1 MNKDL
6 YNSSN
11 GVVEFPE
18 DKREHMRLC
27 FHKVPDA
34 DDSTD
39 GYKRNKELQGQQT
52 IDYKQLKRIK
62 NFFDSFQGNQQD
74 HSFILNGGVE
84 MKNWVND
91 QLRRMR
97 DGIHMT
103 KKNKSETGMDNQF
116 IKNHEKKDFIDVRKS
131 QEHKNTVSKYD
142 VAVTEALKRINEII
156 SKI

>member
-1 MNKDL
+1 VNKDL

-18 DKREHMRLC
+18 DKREHMRIC
-27 FHKVPDA
+27 FLRVKNA
-34 DDSTD
+34 NDSMD
-39 GYKRNKELQGQQT
+39 GFKRNKELQCQKT

-62 NFFDSFQGNQQD
+62 NFFDNFVGNQEED
-74 HSFILNGGVE
+74 SFILNGGVE

-103 KKNKSETGMDNQF
+103 KKNKSETGMENQF

-131 QEHKNTVSKYD
+131 QEHKKTVSKYD

>member
-6 YNSSN
+6 YNSST
-11 GVVEFPE
+11 GIVEFPK
-18 DKREHMRLC
+18 DKREHMRVC
-27 FHKVPDA
+27 FHKVPGA
-34 DDSTD
+34 NDSVD
-39 GYKRNKELQGQQT
+39 GYKRNKELQGKQT

-62 NFFDSFQGNQQD
+62 NFFDSFQGNQED
-74 HSFILNGGVE
+74 DSYILNGGVE

-103 KKNKSETGMDNQF
+103 KKNKSETGMENQF

-142 VAVTEALKRINEII
+142 VAVTESLKRINEII